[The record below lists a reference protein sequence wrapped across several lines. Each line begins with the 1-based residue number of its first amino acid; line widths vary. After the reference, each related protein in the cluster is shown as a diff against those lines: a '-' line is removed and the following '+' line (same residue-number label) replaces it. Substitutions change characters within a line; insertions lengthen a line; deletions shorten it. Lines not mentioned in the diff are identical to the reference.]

1 MPTMFHRC
9 NYNNSNTQNARKN
22 INRKVIWFSEPYSQN
37 VKSNIG
43 RLFNK
48 LVRKH
53 FPESNKCHQILHL
66 NQLKLSFCCTTN
78 VENMIKLGKLR
89 LVNYY

>member
-1 MPTMFHRC
+1 MFHRC
-9 NYNNSNTQNARKN
+9 NYNNSNTQNTRKN
-22 INRKVIWFSEPYSQN
+22 RNTKVIWSNPPYNQN

-53 FPESNKCHQILHL
+53 FPENNKCHKIFNL

-78 VENMIKLGKLR
+78 VENVIKLGKLR

>member
-1 MPTMFHRC
+1 MFHRC
-9 NYNNSNTQNARKN
+9 NYNNSNTQNIRKN
-22 INRKVIWFSEPYSQN
+22 RNTKVIWSNPPYNQN

-53 FPESNKCHQILHL
+53 FPENNKCHKIFNL

-78 VENMIKLGKLR
+78 VENVIKLGKLR
-89 LVNYY
+89 LANYY